1 MKTLSLFP
9 MKTAQPPLVGSTART
24 CTSMTVLFTVLTVLI
39 EGRKTSCSSR
49 APAPDERFARISL
62 APRAGMIVSGERR
75 NAGPARTLPAVF
87 GSLAKDNIVGKLPTI
102 AGWQPALPG
111 SPRHTETARDLLLVF
126 FESTLHVPPDQ
137 QLSAL
142 QPLTK

>member
-1 MKTLSLFP
+1 
-9 MKTAQPPLVGSTART
+9 
-24 CTSMTVLFTVLTVLI
+24 
-39 EGRKTSCSSR
+39 
-49 APAPDERFARISL
+49 
-62 APRAGMIVSGERR
+62 MIVSGERR